1 MRKHMFG
8 VLLLLASLTVASVSF
23 ASTVMP
29 LDGTSIGVQSFRP
42 SNNVNVTVASAPG
55 DLANVGGYSVTGNHT
70 SGDRDFATNSES
82 SKIYW
87 QNKSGTAVTVTVTP
101 APGKPTLVPDLSGWT
116 SM

>member
-1 MRKHMFG
+1 MRKHMFK
-8 VLLLLASLTVASVSF
+8 VLLLLASLAAASVSF
-23 ASTVMP
+23 AATPMP

-42 SNNVNVTVASAPG
+42 SNNVNILVSSTPG
-55 DLANVGGYSVTGNHT
+55 DLSNVGGYAVAGNHT

-87 QNKSGTAVTVTVTP
+87 QNKTGTVVTP
-101 APGKPTLVPDLSGWT
+101 SAVAAPGKPTLLPDLSGWT